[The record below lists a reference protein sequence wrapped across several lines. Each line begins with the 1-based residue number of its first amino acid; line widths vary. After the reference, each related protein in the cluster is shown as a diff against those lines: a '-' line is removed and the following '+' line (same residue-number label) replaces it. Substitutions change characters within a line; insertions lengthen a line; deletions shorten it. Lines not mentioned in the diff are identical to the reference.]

1 MYDKIDADEKFDITR
16 KKNKT
21 DRVVYSDP
29 FKAHMMNMQNKLIYG
44 PGGKPPGG
52 STVSLALGE
61 SPNKYGGFADPSNIK
76 NQSYITNPRQLA
88 NVPPENNQT
97 LTLP

>member
-1 MYDKIDADEKFDITR
+1 MDEKYDVNR

-21 DRVVYSDP
+21 DRPAPYKDP

-44 PGGKPPGG
+44 PDGKPPNA
-52 STVSLALGE
+52 STLSVNE

-76 NQSYITNPRQLA
+76 NQSYISNPR
-88 NVPPENNQT
+88 
-97 LTLP
+97 